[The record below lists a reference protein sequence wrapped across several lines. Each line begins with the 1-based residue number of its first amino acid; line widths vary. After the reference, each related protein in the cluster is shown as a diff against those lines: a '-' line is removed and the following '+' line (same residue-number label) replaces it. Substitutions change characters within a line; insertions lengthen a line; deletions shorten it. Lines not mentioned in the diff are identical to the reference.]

1 MSEKM
6 FNLLSAL
13 VGCALTAIDALL
25 AYFEPANQEM
35 YVTIAGVLATATI
48 QILSAWEKKSR
59 DSLSGQAI
67 KA

>member
-1 MSEKM
+1 MSEKL

-13 VGCALTAIDALL
+13 VGCALTAVNALL
-25 AYFEPANQEM
+25 VYFEPTNKELW
-35 YVTIAGVLATATI
+35 VTVAGVLATAII
-48 QILSAWEKKSR
+48 QILSALEKKSR